1 MKYVLDTSIV
11 ISDSAILKLKEN
23 LEGDPAKIYIP
34 NVVMAELEHQANLDN
49 AESRKKGFKGLVN
62 INLALKNI
70 SNSEIEVIGNRPT
83 LEEIKLSPGG
93 HLDYLIRLEAKNLDA
108 VLVTAD
114 KLQSECAKAEGIETI
129 FIREEIP
136 PLKYK
141 IENFFDKQTM
151 SIHLKEDLV
160 PYAKRGTPGNWK
172 LVKISEDVLIPR
184 ELKSLAD
191 NLIYQAR
198 KGNGLIEIE
207 GKGATVIQKDEY
219 RIVISEPPFSDHLEI
234 TAVRPI
240 LKMVLDDYG
249 LSSELLHRLE
259 TSAEGI
265 LIAGPPGSGKSTF
278 ASALA
283 EFYKNKGKIVKTMEK
298 PRDLQVSPEIT
309 QYTALDGDMEKTSD
323 LLFLVRP
330 DFTIFDEIRKT
341 RDFEIYTDLRL
352 SSVGMI
358 GVIHSK
364 TSIDAIQRFLSRLEL
379 GIIPQVID
387 TVIFIDAGYIN
398 EEDVITLN
406 ITVKT
411 PHGMH
416 DNDLARPVVEIRNFH
431 GSVLFEIYTFGEQ
444 TVVIPV
450 KKSRSPEV
458 KTIMKKLSK
467 EMKFLCSA
475 DYEVVNSGP
484 NRYSLYLHSVDIPV
498 VVGKNG
504 KKISDLESKYGIKL
518 DVLDKSGKKRS
529 KKRRKSRRK

>member
-1 MKYVLDTSIV
+1 MKYVLDTSII
-11 ISDSAILKLKEN
+11 ISNDAINKLKEK
-23 LEGDPAKIYIP
+23 LKGESAKIYIP
-34 NVVMAELEHQANLDN
+34 NVVMAELEHQANLDK
-49 AESRKKGFKGLVN
+49 AEIRKKGFQGLVN
-62 INLALKNI
+62 INVALKNI
-70 SNSEIEVIGNRPT
+70 SNFEIEVIGDRPT
-83 LEEIKLSPGG
+83 LDEIKLSPGG
-93 HLDYLIRLEAKNLDA
+93 HLDYLIRLEAKKINAILI
-108 VLVTAD
+108 TAD
-114 KLQSECAKAEGIETI
+114 KLQSECAKAENIENI
-129 FIREEIP
+129 FIREEP
-136 PLKYK
+136 PVLKYNL
-141 IENFFDKQTM
+141 ESFFDQHTM
-151 SIHLKEDLV
+151 SIHLKEGLP
-160 PYAKRGTPGNWK
+160 PYAKRGTPGKWK
-172 LVKISEDVLIPR
+172 LDKISEDLLFPHD
-184 ELKSLAD
+184 LKALAD

-198 KGNGLIEIE
+198 KGKALMEIE
-207 GKGATVIQKDEY
+207 GKGAFAIQKDDY
-219 RIVISEPPFSDHLEI
+219 RIVISLPPFSNRLEI
-234 TAVRPI
+234 TAVRPL
-240 LKMVLDDYG
+240 LKMSLGDYG
-249 LSSELLHRLE
+249 LSPQLINRLE

-364 TSIDAIQRFLSRLEL
+364 TAIDAIQRFLSRLEL

-406 ITVKT
+406 ITVKV

-416 DNDLARPVVEIRNFH
+416 DSDLSRPVVEVRNFN
-431 GSVLFEIYTFGEQ
+431 GIVLYEIYTFGEQ

-450 KKSRSPEV
+450 KKSKSPEV
-458 KTIMKKLSK
+458 KTLIKKLSK
-467 EMKFLCSA
+467 ELKFLCTT
-475 DYEVVNSGP
+475 DYEVTNSGP
-484 NRYSLYLHSVDIPV
+484 NRYNLYLDSVDIPL

-504 KKISDLESKYGIKL
+504 RNILELEAKYGIKI
-518 DVLDKSGKKRS
+518 DAIDKSGEKRS

>member
-1 MKYVLDTSIV
+1 MKYVLDTSII
-11 ISDSAILKLKEN
+11 ISENAILKLKEH
-23 LEGDPAKIYIP
+23 LEGDSPKIYVP
-34 NVVMAELEHQANLDN
+34 NVVMAELEHQANLDV
-49 AESRKKGFKGLVN
+49 AESRKKGYTGLVN
-62 INLALKNI
+62 INTILKSLTNEV
-70 SNSEIEVIGNRPT
+70 EIIGNRPT
-83 LEEIKLSPGG
+83 LDQIKLSPGG

-108 VLVTAD
+108 TLVTAD
-114 KLQSECAKAEGIETI
+114 KLQSECAKAEGINTL
-129 FIREEIP
+129 FIREEIKS
-136 PLKYK
+136 LKYK

-151 SIHLKEDLV
+151 SIHLKEELP

-172 LVKISEDVLIPR
+172 LTKISEDILLPKD
-184 ELKSLAD
+184 LKALAD
-191 NLIYQAR
+191 NLIYQAK

-207 GKGATVIQKDEY
+207 GKGATVIQKEDY

-240 LKMVLDDYG
+240 LKMTLDDYS
-249 LSSELLHRLE
+249 LSTELLLRLE

-298 PRDLQVSPEIT
+298 PRDLQVSPEVT

-406 ITVKT
+406 ITVKV

-416 DNDLARPVVEIRNFH
+416 DSDLARPVVEIRNFH
-431 GSVLFEIYTFGEQ
+431 GQVLYEIYTFGEQ

-450 KKSRSPEV
+450 KKARSPEV
-458 KTIMKKLSK
+458 KKIMKKLSK
-467 EMKFLCSA
+467 ELKFLCSA
-475 DYEVVNSGP
+475 NYEVTNSGP
-484 NRYSLYLHSVDIPV
+484 NRYNLYLDPVDIPI

-504 KKISDLESKYGIKL
+504 RKISDLEAKYGIKL
-518 DVLDKSGKKRS
+518 DIVDQSGSKRS
-529 KKRRKSRRK
+529 KKRRKSRKR